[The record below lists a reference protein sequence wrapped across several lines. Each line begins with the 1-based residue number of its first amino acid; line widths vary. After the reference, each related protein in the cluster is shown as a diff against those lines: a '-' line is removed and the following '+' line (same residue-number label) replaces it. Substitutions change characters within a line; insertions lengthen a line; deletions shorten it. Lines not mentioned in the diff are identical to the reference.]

1 MTRVFGCAAMLLCA
15 AGAAV
20 AQDKPFSSSLSG
32 RSLGSLFEAPSGRAH
47 RSTSTSNDPQG
58 NLDFVPLASGAEVPI
73 ADLRGPGV
81 ITHLWLNVQSDD
93 PYAGRL
99 VVFRAKWDGET
110 TPSVEVPVGDFFG
123 VGFSL
128 DGNVDTLPVRVT
140 ADGRARSCWWPMPFA
155 ESALLSIRNDSQ
167 RPVRMLQWAVD
178 WNEAACPK
186 EVRTFH
192 AQFRT
197 TGRGAS
203 ARAHKAVEA
212 RGRGHYVGTVL
223 SIWSGEEGWPGEG
236 DDRFF
241 IDGADLP
248 TLQGSGL
255 EDYFGDSWGYHLG
268 TGPFGG
274 VTTFEGTG
282 PGARSTAVRWHL
294 QDPIA
299 FEKAL
304 TVSFERSGWVR
315 RADEWKLASDRPDAF
330 SSVAF
335 WYQEEPHGG
344 LSILPPP
351 SDRLPFNEVRI
362 EPEENAFFRTITV
375 PDGAPEPVRQIGAF
389 WAYGAQVQF
398 TAPDRD
404 HARLFMPFVA
414 PTIHDFDLYARFT
427 MAADGGVFQ
436 AVVDGELFGPPI
448 DLYSPYGTSR
458 EVVLGRIRLKQG
470 EHVLEL
476 RSTGKNPA
484 SSGFAL
490 GFDSFMVRWYS

>member
-1 MTRVFGCAAMLLCA
+1 MVRVFVG
-15 AGAAV
+15 V
-20 AQDKPFSSSLSG
+20 ALLSG
-32 RSLGSLFEAPSGRAH
+32 VARAQATAPPSSALSERSLGNLFEAPAGKSH
-47 RSTSTSNDPQG
+47 RCSSTSNDPQS

-73 ADLRGPGV
+73 AELKGPGV

-99 VVFRAKWDGET
+99 VVLRARWDGEPN
-110 TPSVEVPVGDFFG
+110 PSIEVPIGDFFG
-123 VGFSL
+123 VGFAL

-155 ESALLSIRNDSQ
+155 SSAQLSIRNDSQ
-167 RPVRMLQWAVD
+167 RPVRMLQWTVD

-192 AQFRT
+192 AQFRA

-203 ARAHKAVEA
+203 ARAHKVLDVK
-212 RGRGHYVGTVL
+212 GRGHYVGTVL

-236 DDRFF
+236 DDRFHV
-241 IDGADLP
+241 DGADLP

-255 EDYFGDSWGYHLG
+255 EDYFGDSWGFHLG

-282 PGARSTAVRWHL
+282 PGARSTAVRWHV

-299 FEKAL
+299 FEKSL
-304 TVSFERSGWVR
+304 VVNFERSGWVR
-315 RADEWKLASDRPDAF
+315 RADEWKLAPDRPDAF

-335 WYQEEPHGG
+335 WYQEEPHGA
-344 LSILPPP
+344 LTILPPP
-351 SDRLPFNEVRI
+351 SERLPFSEIRY
-362 EPEENAFFRTITV
+362 EPEEKAVFKSLSV
-375 PDGAPEPVRQIGAF
+375 PEGAPPPIRQEGAF
-389 WAYGAQVQF
+389 WSYGAQVQF
-398 TAPDRD
+398 TAPDRE
-404 HARLFMPFVA
+404 HARLFMPFDV
-414 PTIHDFDLYARFT
+414 PSVHDYDFYLRCT
-427 MAADGGVFQ
+427 MASDGGVWQ
-436 AVVDGELFGPPI
+436 AVVDGEPFGPPI

-458 EVVLGRIRLKQG
+458 EIVLGRLHMAPG
-470 EHVLEL
+470 AHVLEL
-476 RSTGKNPA
+476 RAIGKNVA
-484 SSGFAL
+484 SGGFAL